1 MSLRLVFDSDWEQ
14 AAIEQQQRELRLT
27 LLQVA
32 IGAMD
37 TVLESLPDSSRAC
50 VWMADSIELA
60 ERVKGSISG

>member
-37 TVLESLPDSSRAC
+37 TVLESLPDTGMTAL
-50 VWMADSIELA
+50 WMADAIELA
-60 ERVKGSISG
+60 QRVKGRIDG